1 MRFFSK
7 KEGVGTIILMMIKNR
22 KGGLM
27 GLPLI
32 LTLLRI
38 LLGPTFVILYLYYD
52 QVGIT
57 LLSLPYALLCLTLLS
72 ELSDVFDGL
81 LARRY
86 NKVTELGKLLDPMA
100 DSIFRLSVFL
110 AFTQGIIH
118 LPLLLVCIFFYR
130 DIVISTLRALCGLR
144 GFALA
149 ARLSGKIKA
158 VVQAVVIFFILLML
172 IPYSLG
178 YLELHLLRKLSVY
191 SVSIGVIYTLYSGCE
206 YVIANRSYIQKALG
220 LRG

>member
-1 MRFFSK
+1 MS
-7 KEGVGTIILMMIKNR
+7 IA
-22 KGGLM
+22 
-27 GLPLI
+27 LI

-38 LLGPTFVILYLYYD
+38 LLGPLFVVFYLYYD
-52 QVGIT
+52 RIGFT
-57 LLSLPYALLCLTLLS
+57 LFSLPYVLLCLTLLS
-72 ELSDVFDGL
+72 EVSDVFDGL

-86 NKVTELGKLLDPMA
+86 NTVTDLGKLLDPMA

-110 AFTQGIIH
+110 AFTQGVIQ

-158 VVQAVVIFFILLML
+158 VIQAVIIFFILVML

-178 YLELHLLRKLSVY
+178 YLELDLLRKLTIY
-191 SVSIGVIYTLYSGCE
+191 AVSIGVIYTLYSGYE
-206 YVIANRSYIQKALG
+206 YILANKSYIQKALG
-220 LRG
+220 LNR

>member
-1 MRFFSK
+1 MS
-7 KEGVGTIILMMIKNR
+7 IA
-22 KGGLM
+22 
-27 GLPLI
+27 LI

-38 LLGPTFVILYLYYD
+38 LLGPIFVVLYLYHD
-52 QVGIT
+52 QLGFT
-57 LLSLPYALLCLTLLS
+57 LLSLPYVLLCLTVLS
-72 ELSDVFDGL
+72 EISDVFDGL

-86 NKVTELGKLLDPMA
+86 NKVTDLGKLLDPMA

-110 AFTQGIIH
+110 AFTQGVIQ

-158 VVQAVVIFFILLML
+158 VVQAIIIFFILVML
-172 IPYSLG
+172 IPYSFG
-178 YLELHLLRKLSVY
+178 YLELSLLRKLSVY

-206 YVIANRSYIQKALG
+206 YILANRSYIQKALG
-220 LRG
+220 LKR

>member
-1 MRFFSK
+1 MS
-7 KEGVGTIILMMIKNR
+7 
-22 KGGLM
+22 
-27 GLPLI
+27 LPLI

-38 LLGPTFVILYLYYD
+38 LLGPIFVVLYLYYD
-52 QVGIT
+52 HIGIT
-57 LLSLPYALLCLTLLS
+57 LLSLPYVLLSLTLLS

-81 LARRY
+81 LARKY
-86 NKVTELGKLLDPMA
+86 NKVTDLGKLLDPMA
-100 DSIFRLSVFL
+100 DTIFRLSVFL
-110 AFTQGIIH
+110 AFTQGIIQ
-118 LPLLLVCIFFYR
+118 LPLLLVCVFFYR

-158 VVQAVVIFFILLML
+158 VVQAVIIFFILLMFVL
-172 IPYSLG
+172 YSLG
-178 YLELHLLRKLSVY
+178 YLELHTLRALSLY
-191 SVSIGVIYTLYSGCE
+191 SVSIGVAYTLYSGYE

>member
-1 MRFFSK
+1 MS
-7 KEGVGTIILMMIKNR
+7 IALM
-22 KGGLM
+22 
-27 GLPLI
+27 
-32 LTLLRI
+32 LTLSRI
-38 LLGPTFVILYLYYD
+38 LLGPLFVVLYLYYERM
-52 QVGIT
+52 GFT
-57 LLSLPYALLCLTLLS
+57 LLSLPYVLLCLTLLS
-72 ELSDVFDGL
+72 EVSDVFDGL

-86 NKVTELGKLLDPMA
+86 NKVTDLGKLLDPMA

-110 AFTQGIIH
+110 AFTQGVIQ

-158 VVQAVVIFFILLML
+158 VIQAVIIFFILVML

-178 YLELHLLRKLSVY
+178 YLELALLQKLSVY
-191 SVSIGVIYTLYSGCE
+191 AVSVGVVYTLYSGCE
-206 YVIANRSYIQKALG
+206 YILANRSYIQKALG
-220 LRG
+220 LNR